1 MSTHCYS
8 YKLYL
13 KYNLPCSRFTS
24 LFAFRFKMGDSIRS
38 MSSQFSTSSRRT
50 SAMSDISES
59 DIRRLEELRE
69 IGKKAK
75 NEARGMDVESLTSG
89 MSTMSKGKRRFRV

>member
-1 MSTHCYS
+1 
-8 YKLYL
+8 
-13 KYNLPCSRFTS
+13 
-24 LFAFRFKMGDSIRS
+24 
-38 MSSQFSTSSRRT
+38 
-50 SAMSDISES
+50 MSDISES